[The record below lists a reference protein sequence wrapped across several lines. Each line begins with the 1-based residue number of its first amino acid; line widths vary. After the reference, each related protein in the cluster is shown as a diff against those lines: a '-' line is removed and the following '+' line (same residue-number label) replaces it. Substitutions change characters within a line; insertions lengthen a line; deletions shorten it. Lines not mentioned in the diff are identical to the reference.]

1 MVNISE
7 IINFSMPWNSSVLAH
22 INNRHY
28 LHALAM
34 HVSCE
39 VSINVMIVL
48 GPKDSGKS
56 EGIVQMKSKWKNIG
70 HIVLDLNLKGRP
82 HDVSGNDSMN
92 ILSKQL
98 IQQLQVLDYN
108 TYLHIQECVANVCYN
123 ELDMTRRM

>member
-1 MVNISE
+1 
-7 IINFSMPWNSSVLAH
+7 
-22 INNRHY
+22 
-28 LHALAM
+28 
-34 HVSCE
+34 
-39 VSINVMIVL
+39 
-48 GPKDSGKS
+48 
-56 EGIVQMKSKWKNIG
+56 MKSKWRNIG

-123 ELDMTRRM
+123 ELDITRRM